1 MNMLKMQL
9 KKASGR
15 NTLAGVFG
23 GGLRLWWVCEASRS
37 VLQCPL
43 EEVRGITLQKEERGL

>member
-1 MNMLKMQL
+1 MLKMQL

-15 NTLAGVFG
+15 NTLAGVFR
-23 GGLRLWWVCEASRS
+23 GGLRPRWVCEASRG

-43 EEVRGITLQKEERGL
+43 QEVRGITLQKEERGL